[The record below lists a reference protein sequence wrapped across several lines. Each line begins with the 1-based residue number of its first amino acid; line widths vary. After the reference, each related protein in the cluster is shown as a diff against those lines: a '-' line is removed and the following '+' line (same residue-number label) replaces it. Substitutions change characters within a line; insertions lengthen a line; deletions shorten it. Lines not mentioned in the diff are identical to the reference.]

1 VNGDAFVSTDATTQI
16 KEGTEVRI
24 KIVGV
29 RADPHDM
36 VRSTADVIFA
46 VYSSSSVQKHCVA
59 LSAVYSSSSV
69 QKHCVALLWLSWIR

>member
-1 VNGDAFVSTDATTQI
+1 LIPDDFEYSSVNGDAFVSTDATTQI

-36 VRSTADVIFA
+36 VRSPADATNA
-46 VYSSSSVQKHCVA
+46 VYFPHEPCW
-59 LSAVYSSSSV
+59 LLAV
-69 QKHCVALLWLSWIR
+69 